1 MSTIAER
8 KEQARARQ
16 AEQALSELRKLVEE
30 GVRVELAFDKPTLSF
45 TARLR
50 ELPARFWTGRIVRDH
65 LETESF
71 VEIGGAIHAAVELYR
86 RTWSQNR

>member
-1 MSTIAER
+1 MRAEYT
-8 KEQARARQ
+8 
-16 AEQALSELRKLVEE
+16 LSELRKLIEE

-50 ELPARFWTGRIVRDH
+50 ELPAKHWTGRIVRDH

-71 VEIGGAIHAAVELYR
+71 ADIESAIHAAVRLYR
-86 RTWSQNR
+86 RKWSEKR